1 MSPTAIPAERAA
13 LVKSIRDLADYVE
26 ANPDIPIHSAVA
38 VIGSDYR
45 DRVGQIVGLA
55 SRGFTLDGSQQ
66 RLEIGPG
73 VSVVS
78 YVDKKF
84 LTPRIVGDTVV
95 YEIPEAV
102 AA

>member
-1 MSPTAIPAERAA
+1 MSRQAISEERAA
-13 LVKSIRDLADYVE
+13 LAQSIRDLADYVE
-26 ANPDIPIHSAVA
+26 ANPDIPIYSAVA

-66 RLEIGPG
+66 RLKIGPG
-73 VSVVS
+73 VDVVS

-84 LTPRIVGDTVV
+84 LTPSIVDGEVV
-95 YEIPEAV
+95 YEIPEQV